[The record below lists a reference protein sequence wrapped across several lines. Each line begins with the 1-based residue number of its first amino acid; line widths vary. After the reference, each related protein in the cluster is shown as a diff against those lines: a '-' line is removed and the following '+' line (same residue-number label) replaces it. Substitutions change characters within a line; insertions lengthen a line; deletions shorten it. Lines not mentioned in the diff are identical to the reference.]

1 RATEPVWPEWTDLV
15 IGKSLKLT
23 EQVFELQLV
32 IRRTMELVEERFI
45 FEDSFPGLITR
56 NGWNQCAIKQACQ
69 EISGPSPPTVKAK
82 YQMISDRS
90 DADRGYLKEISS
102 LSYGIFANNVAN
114 RLLVNDLL
122 FKFNY
127 IYIQKGHDYD
137 KSKPYEHPVVV
148 DVLRAIFFSMSSPIT
163 AQYPERFKL
172 DNKETLK

>member
-1 RATEPVWPEWTDLV
+1 MIRQPRYISSSSVCLTSHQRSTSLTLWQDIFAASNDSDISRATEPVWPEWTDLV

-56 NGWNQCAIKQACQ
+56 NGWNQRAIKQACQ

-102 LSYGIFANNVAN
+102 LVSHYFI
-114 RLLVNDLL
+114 RM
-122 FKFNY
+122 
-127 IYIQKGHDYD
+127 I
-137 KSKPYEHPVVV
+137 PV
-148 DVLRAIFFSMSSPIT
+148 LSWTIPLM
-163 AQYPERFKL
+163 
-172 DNKETLK
+172 